1 MLKIGGTMR
10 KRIILCFMVFILYVV
25 VGCGKNAV
33 ENTVDVTE
41 AVKTAENETDNVKE
55 ESEIE
60 VPVTGEEKAE
70 VKMETG
76 EENPY
81 FPATSHMALKVR
93 ASYYKGQGLTDKIVD
108 AEINRLKVYE
118 NGSIYKLEINIDI
131 ETASSDFPGMVRYF
145 YVKAD
150 EIDLIWPFYQ
160 AEPNGKVIRFYD
172 DDELLLDTFDT
183 EEKLQDKGQL
193 EPVCKE
199 ENTEYEDKY
208 WFCYMKKEEDQITYY
223 RREMRDSGDDM
234 QKDLFVWEKGKGL
247 IKFET
252 GFGPGPME
260 ASITEISADG
270 DEVAENVIHVTAEE
284 LQGNILGYSLLRYS
298 PNPENAMYY
307 ERDMSYLVEEEFVG
321 KGIYISDYM
330 CETEV
335 FLGSILKE
343 VLADRGVVSG
353 ENRQYFTEYALGQ
366 LKEVEWE
373 TLDAQWSPDLWTY
386 DRYYS
391 AYPLSGGGGYQ
402 FSYYFF
408 GNDEKTAKEEINQIA
423 LRLYVDVD
431 GKICEMGTRI
441 NTVPTK
447 DNRIEIGILEN
458 GLFDEGYSELV
469 IWEGTPCMEKM
480 KWDFERYFRR
490 FMYNDE
496 IYEQKN
502 KGLLQ
507 SGNASSSA
515 EELADI
521 FLRVMKSRGADVE
534 QYAGQFG
541 FEKDFLNFAHTD
553 WGALGENWTVS
564 EGYDCFFTDRI
575 QGSGYV
581 GFQYYFYPDFQTM
594 GVDEAMMVAIGCN
607 VDCSEGKIDYN
618 TVDIFPIMEETYE
631 KIRKKQKEDRV
642 LVVEEGM
649 LQMGKDK
656 VDVPVIDRELQYRP
670 ISEFDAATVAAM
682 QSNRRVK
689 EEFWGFTDTAE
700 AAAYLREKFLQDFAE
715 EQYDCFHIKTN
726 EVAECL
732 HLQYYFYPER
742 NGEEQIKSRI
752 MVVDVFLSEQ
762 GIEKME
768 VNEFCEG

>member
-10 KRIILCFMVFILYVV
+10 KRIILCFLVFILYVV

-33 ENTVDVTE
+33 ENTMDVTE
-41 AVKTAENETDNVKE
+41 AVKTVEDETDNVKE

-60 VPVTGEEKAE
+60 VPVAVEEKAE
-70 VKMETG
+70 VQVETG

-81 FPATSHMALKVR
+81 FPATAHMALKVR
-93 ASYYKGQGLTDKIVD
+93 ASYNYYREQALVDKIVD

-131 ETASSDFPGMVRYF
+131 DTSSREFPGPGIVRYF

-183 EEKLQDKGQL
+183 EEKLQ
-193 EPVCKE
+193 
-199 ENTEYEDKY
+199 
-208 WFCYMKKEEDQITYY
+208 
-223 RREMRDSGDDM
+223 
-234 QKDLFVWEKGKGL
+234 EKGKGL

-480 KWDFERYFRR
+480 EWDFERYFRR

-581 GFQYYFYPDFQTM
+581 GFQYYFYPDFQIM

-618 TVDIFPIMEETYE
+618 TVDIFPIMEET
-631 KIRKKQKEDRV
+631 
-642 LVVEEGM
+642 
-649 LQMGKDK
+649 
-656 VDVPVIDRELQYRP
+656 
-670 ISEFDAATVAAM
+670 
-682 QSNRRVK
+682 
-689 EEFWGFTDTAE
+689 
-700 AAAYLREKFLQDFAE
+700 
-715 EQYDCFHIKTN
+715 
-726 EVAECL
+726 
-732 HLQYYFYPER
+732 
-742 NGEEQIKSRI
+742 
-752 MVVDVFLSEQ
+752 
-762 GIEKME
+762 
-768 VNEFCEG
+768 

>member
-1 MLKIGGTMR
+1 MNNR
-10 KRIILCFMVFILYVV
+10 KVFNTLIFSSLLLLS
-25 VGCGKNAV
+25 GCGGLDMPTMKEADIAFDV
-33 ENTVDVTE
+33 ATEDREGEKVITEEALADSDEGAENTAAPDEDEWVRQNIN
-41 AVKTAENETDNVKE
+41 KSENE
-55 ESEIE
+55 
-60 VPVTGEEKAE
+60 
-70 VKMETG
+70 
-76 EENPY
+76 
-81 FPATSHMALKVR
+81 
-93 ASYYKGQGLTDKIVD
+93 
-108 AEINRLKVYE
+108 
-118 NGSIYKLEINIDI
+118 
-131 ETASSDFPGMVRYF
+131 
-145 YVKAD
+145 
-150 EIDLIWPFYQ
+150 
-160 AEPNGKVIRFYD
+160 
-172 DDELLLDTFDT
+172 
-183 EEKLQDKGQL
+183 
-193 EPVCKE
+193 
-199 ENTEYEDKY
+199 
-208 WFCYMKKEEDQITYY
+208 
-223 RREMRDSGDDM
+223 
-234 QKDLFVWEKGKGL
+234 
-247 IKFET
+247 
-252 GFGPGPME
+252 
-260 ASITEISADG
+260 
-270 DEVAENVIHVTAEE
+270 IHVTAEQ

-298 PNPENAMYY
+298 PNPENNMYY
-307 ERDMSYLVEEEFVG
+307 ERDMPYLVEEEFVG
-321 KGIYISDYM
+321 RGIYISDYM

-343 VLADRGVVSG
+343 VLMDHGLVSE

-391 AYPLSGGGGYQ
+391 MYPLSGGGGYQ

-408 GNDEKTAKEEINQIA
+408 GDDEKTAEEEINQIA
-423 LRLYVDVD
+423 MKLYVDGD
-431 GKICEMGTRI
+431 GKICGLGITI
-441 NTVPTK
+441 NTVLAE
-447 DNRIEIGILEN
+447 DNRIERSILDN

-469 IWEGTPCMEKM
+469 IREGVPYMEEM
-480 KWDFERYFRR
+480 EWDFERYFRR

-496 IYEQKN
+496 IYEQEN

-521 FLRVMKSRGADVE
+521 FLHVMKNRGADVE

-607 VDCSEGKIDYN
+607 EGKIDYN
-618 TVDIFPIMEETYE
+618 TVDIFPITEETYG

-642 LVVEEGM
+642 LVVEEGVA
-649 LQMGKDK
+649 QMGKDK
-656 VDVPVIDRELQYRP
+656 VDIPVIDRELQYKHIR
-670 ISEFDAATVAAM
+670 EFDAAAVAAT
-682 QSNRRVK
+682 QSSRRVK
-689 EEFWGFTDTAE
+689 EEFGGFTDTAE
-700 AAAYLREKFLQDFAE
+700 AAVYLREKFLQDFAE
-715 EQYDCFHIKTN
+715 EQYDCFHIRGN
-726 EVAECL
+726 EAAECL
-732 HLQYYFYPER
+732 HLQYYFYPEK